1 MGDVRGDTGIIDT
14 QPSDREGTTV
24 DLSKFKTS
32 DWLVVGG
39 GAAFLIAGFLP
50 WLEFRFAG
58 FAGGSV
64 NAFDFFF
71 TGIIPWLLIVAI
83 AALTFLG
90 NAGIF
95 KLPESFP
102 VPTVF
107 FVGAAVATL
116 LVIIRFFYT
125 QDLSRGIGLF
135 LGLIAAIVVLVGSY
149 MTFTASGG
157 NLAEL
162 GKSIQAKTQGS
173 GNQGATTAAGE
184 TTPPPPPPP
193 AAGQAPPPPPPPPA
207 N

>member
-1 MGDVRGDTGIIDT
+1 M
-14 QPSDREGTTV
+14 

-58 FAGGSV
+58 FSGGSV
-64 NAFDFFF
+64 NVFDFFF

-83 AALTFLG
+83 AVLTFLG
-90 NAGIF
+90 RAEIF
-95 KLPESFP
+95 KLPETFP
-102 VPTVF
+102 APTVF
-107 FVGAAVATL
+107 FLGSALATL

-135 LGLIAAIVVLVGSY
+135 LGLVAAIVVTVGSY
-149 MTFTASGG
+149 LTFTSSGG

-162 GKSIQAKTQGS
+162 GKSI
-173 GNQGATTAAGE
+173 
-184 TTPPPPPPP
+184 
-193 AAGQAPPPPPPPPA
+193 
-207 N
+207 